1 MQEIDYLYLYVP
13 ASCFGRMNRQSG
25 DNSLLESR
33 LIRLAE
39 QGATNE

>member
-1 MQEIDYLYLYVP
+1 
-13 ASCFGRMNRQSG
+13 MNRQSG

-33 LIRLAE
+33 LIRLAD